1 MEKTDF
7 EKIYLSR
14 SLNKQANS
22 NKSGEEWGESVSRV
36 ATIYYLKYSTF
47 NKIMRGVKEEE
58 CLTHTQAKKK
68 QGTKT
73 AFEKNQ
79 MSDLTRQRL

>member
-1 MEKTDF
+1 
-7 EKIYLSR
+7 
-14 SLNKQANS
+14 
-22 NKSGEEWGESVSRV
+22 
-36 ATIYYLKYSTF
+36 
-47 NKIMRGVKEEE
+47 MRGVKEEE